1 MTIDLALLCDAATVD
16 VAGKLNMLGIFD
28 RIHAYEFPAQHGRI
42 TLVLRLEAR
51 APDAG
56 HHEVLIRLRTPDGS
70 ELLRLDGNL
79 EVGPAPGDEITRIPH
94 VLNLDGVVFPMAG
107 AYAFEIIVNDQILA
121 EVPLALVRHTEG
133 TSPRTPDSMGGLPV
147 VFAPGGPVQA

>member
-1 MTIDLALLCDAATVD
+1 MTIDLSLLCDAATVD
-16 VAGKLNMLGIFD
+16 VAGKLNILGVFD
-28 RIHAYEFPAQHGRI
+28 RIHALEFPAQHGRV

-56 HHEVLIRLRTPDGS
+56 HHEVLIRLRTPDGG

-79 EVGPAPGDEITRIPH
+79 EVGPAPGDDVTRIPH
-94 VLNLDGVVFPMAG
+94 VLNLDGVVFPAPG
-107 AYAFEIIVNDQILA
+107 VYHFEIIVDDEILA
-121 EVPLALVRHTEG
+121 EIPLNLVRHVEG
-133 TSPRTPDSMGGLPV
+133 MGVRGGPPPGGIPV